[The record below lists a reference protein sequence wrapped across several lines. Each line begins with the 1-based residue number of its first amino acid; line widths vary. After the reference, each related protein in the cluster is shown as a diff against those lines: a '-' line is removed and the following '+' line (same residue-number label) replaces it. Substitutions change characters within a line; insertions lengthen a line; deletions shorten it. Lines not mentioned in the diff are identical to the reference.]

1 MAGLLSKDAE
11 KYLGQRSKEF
21 GDIEFVG
28 GLVDS
33 LTSNRYYPG
42 EGGNAGMDALA
53 GSNTGLGPD
62 RIGGVDDRVY
72 RNMVNK
78 QGWGS
83 NHLDKLSA
91 KELATIDPD
100 YRKSTTAADLNDSRS
115 GGKYQGATGYNDP
128 QFGLVKL
135 GLFGN
140 GFGDVGGE
148 MTEDIIDNFVSRGA
162 KRENVEGWLYGARMG
177 DQESI
182 EWVKKYLPPNLQE
195 DFKNRYPGGL
205 LQEKYDWVGGITSM
219 PGLLNNKRKYGHY
232 LPRTNEINIDTNV
245 RGIDQTTTH
254 ELMHRG
260 IGALEREYRAYG
272 QLPGANTNTYLTT
285 DPDTGRKITIDE
297 FLRDRW
303 MGEADRE
310 SSGPAGHG
318 VEHNMINAVSRNR
331 AKRSNFL
338 GVRDPREFGDIGKQN
353 RQRRDSAEGLGR
365 LGTIANAIVDQNQKD
380 KYNWVKDT
388 RERMDTPR
396 VYGGKSGTKVHPLLA
411 AAGY

>member
-1 MAGLLSKDAE
+1 
-11 KYLGQRSKEF
+11 
-21 GDIEFVG
+21 
-28 GLVDS
+28 
-33 LTSNRYYPG
+33 
-42 EGGNAGMDALA
+42 
-53 GSNTGLGPD
+53 
-62 RIGGVDDRVY
+62 
-72 RNMVNK
+72 
-78 QGWGS
+78 
-83 NHLDKLSA
+83 
-91 KELATIDPD
+91 
-100 YRKSTTAADLNDSRS
+100 
-115 GGKYQGATGYNDP
+115 
-128 QFGLVKL
+128 
-135 GLFGN
+135 
-140 GFGDVGGE
+140 
-148 MTEDIIDNFVSRGA
+148 
-162 KRENVEGWLYGARMG
+162 
-177 DQESI
+177 
-182 EWVKKYLPPNLQE
+182 
-195 DFKNRYPGGL
+195 
-205 LQEKYDWVGGITSM
+205 M

-272 QLPGANTNTYLTT
+272 QLPGGSTDTYLTT
-285 DPDTGRKITIDE
+285 DPDTGRRITIDE

-388 RERMDTPR
+388 RERMDSPR
-396 VYGGKSGTKVHPLLA
+396 VFGGKSGTKVHPLLA